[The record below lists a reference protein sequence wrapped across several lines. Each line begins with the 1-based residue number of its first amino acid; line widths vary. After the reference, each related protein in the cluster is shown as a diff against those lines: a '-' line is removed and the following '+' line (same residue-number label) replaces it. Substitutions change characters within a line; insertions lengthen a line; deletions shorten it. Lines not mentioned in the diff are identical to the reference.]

1 MEEKIIARYSGLLS
15 QEIYNNL
22 RFTVRIEEL
31 EQEVVD
37 LNKKLEKYENEEN
50 DTKEEEEI
58 NNGK

>member
-1 MEEKIIARYSGLLS
+1 MEEKIIARYANLLS

-37 LNKKLEKYENEEN
+37 LNKKLEEYKNEEN